1 MFFLCITL
9 KVFIAK
15 SSWIGRFRLWSIR
28 RCGSF
33 STHIYLFRPALA
45 GGFRNFIFN
54 LGPAVAGGFR
64 SLTFVSRPA
73 IAGGCRNPVVF
84 PPRRCGPASILG
96 CRLVDASGRLLY
108 SSCGRV
114 LNIASEGDE
123 LYPCRRCGPM
133 KDLEMR
139 FMADYVWRRHGE
151 CWLPRCTCRCGGFQ
165 TPRRPTNESVAARPR
180 FKAYAL
186 CLVMQVV
193 E

>member
-1 MFFLCITL
+1 M
-9 KVFIAK
+9 FIAK
-15 SSWIGRFRLWSIR
+15 SSWVGRFLLWPIR

-33 STHIYLFRPALA
+33 STYLYLFFPTVA
-45 GGFRNFIFN
+45 GGFRNFIFI
-54 LGPAVAGGFR
+54 LCPAVAGGFR
-64 SLTFVSRPA
+64 NLTFVSRPA
-73 IAGGCRNPVVF
+73 VAGGCRNPVVC

-96 CRLVDASGRLLY
+96 CRLAVASGRLLY
-108 SSCGRV
+108 NSCGRV

-139 FMADYVWRRHGE
+139 FMADYVWQRHGE
-151 CWLPRCTCRCGGFQ
+151 CWFPRCTRRCGGCQ
-165 TPRRPTNESVAARPR
+165 TPGRPTNESVAARPR

-186 CLVMQVV
+186 GLVMRVV